1 MSATTASHV
10 GPHVAAPAARAVGVG
25 RYHCGNELNGM
36 SLLVPA
42 AEVYPF
48 VMTAAVVDLSFDEI
62 ARWLASWA
70 S

>member
-1 MSATTASHV
+1 M
-10 GPHVAAPAARAVGVG
+10 
-25 RYHCGNELNGM
+25 
-36 SLLVPA
+36 LVPA

-48 VMTAAVVDLSFDEI
+48 VMTVAVVDLSFDEI